1 MIGGFARFIGI
12 DWSGAKSGYSRKI
25 QVAVCAAGDEPPAL
39 VERPGGWRR
48 AAVLDWLL
56 TQVLPGPPALIGFD
70 FSFAPPYVDCGAY
83 LPGSATADD
92 GPGFWAHVE
101 SICAATDLGAAD
113 FVTERYRRYFYLG
126 AADGP
131 KAPYMRLRA
140 CERRYN
146 ATGGRKPSSVFDA
159 IGAAQVAK
167 ASFAG
172 MRLLHRLHPHVAIWP
187 FQPHIPG
194 LSAVVEIYC
203 QAFLRQAG
211 LSGRKIR
218 DVSHLDQALAALGSP
233 SMVPASVLTDDM
245 TDALV
250 ASAALRACASDRSYW
265 TPSPLSAAIACTEG
279 WTYGVC

>member
-12 DWSGAKSGYSRKI
+12 DWSGAKSGYSGKI
-25 QVAVCAAGDEPPAL
+25 QVAVCAASGDAPAL
-39 VERPGGWRR
+39 VARPGGWRR

-56 TQVLPGPPALIGFD
+56 TDVLPGPPALIGFD
-70 FSFAPPYVDCGAY
+70 FSFAPPYLDCGAY

-92 GPGFWAHVE
+92 GPGFWAHVD
-101 SICAATDLGAAD
+101 AASTADDLGAAD

-131 KAPYMRLRA
+131 KAPFMRLRT

-172 MRLLHRLHPHVAIWP
+172 MRLLHRLHPHVAVWP
-187 FQPHIPG
+187 FQPHAAG
-194 LSAVVEIYC
+194 RNAVVEIYC

-211 LSGRKIR
+211 LSGHKLR
-218 DVSHLDQALAALGSP
+218 DIAALNAALSALGSP
-233 SMVPASVLTDDM
+233 PVEGTAALTDDM

-250 ASAALRACASDRSYW
+250 AAAALRCSAADAAFW
-265 TPSPLSAAIACTEG
+265 TPAPLSVAIARTEG
-279 WTYGVC
+279 WTFGIR